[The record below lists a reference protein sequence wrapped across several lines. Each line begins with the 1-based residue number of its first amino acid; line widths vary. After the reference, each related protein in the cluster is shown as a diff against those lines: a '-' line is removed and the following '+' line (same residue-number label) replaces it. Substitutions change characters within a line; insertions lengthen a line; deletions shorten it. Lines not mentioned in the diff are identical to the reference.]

1 LTEPLANALK
11 SLVGS
16 ANDVPAI
23 ELARTVGAAE
33 GGYCPWLALAL
44 AAEKTKGSSG
54 AQLILDQ
61 QDGNLVAMVCRANT

>member
-1 LTEPLANALK
+1 MTEPLANALK

-23 ELARTVGAAE
+23 EARTVGEAE

-44 AAEKTKGSSG
+44 AVEKAKGSSG
-54 AQLILDQ
+54 TRLIPDQ
-61 QDGNLVAMVCRANT
+61 KDSDLVAMVFRANT